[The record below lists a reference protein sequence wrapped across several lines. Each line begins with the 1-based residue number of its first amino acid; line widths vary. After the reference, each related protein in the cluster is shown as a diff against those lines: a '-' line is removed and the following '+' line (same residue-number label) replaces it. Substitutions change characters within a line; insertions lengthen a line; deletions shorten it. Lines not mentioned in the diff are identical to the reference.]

1 MRFQIRKELFIYV
14 KFVLYLK
21 ACFVFSL
28 FGAVRVKLVGID
40 LYVGKIISFSNIDY
54 FSAVEIR
61 TAYLVLRNDEGIDK
75 SDARRFVYSEL
86 LKLVNL
92 GWLKKRVSSKKGI
105 TSYAKTEL
113 FNADLLKKQVMQVA
127 VVKVES
133 VNEAT
138 AIPDNLSNRL
148 NSYKSTLLE
157 GLGEADEY
165 KNLRNEFPSMHKSLF
180 EKYNAVREKNTRLLG
195 KIKAIENLIELQ
207 K

>member
-1 MRFQIRKELFIYV
+1 MGVDQ
-14 KFVLYLK
+14 
-21 ACFVFSL
+21 
-28 FGAVRVKLVGID
+28 
-40 LYVGKIISFSNIDY
+40 YVGKIISFSNIDY

-75 SDARRFVYSEL
+75 SDARRVVYSEL

-92 GWLKKRVSSKKGI
+92 GWLKKLVSTKKSI

-113 FNADLLKKQVMQVA
+113 FNADLLKKQAMQVA
-127 VVKVES
+127 VDKVES
-133 VNEAT
+133 VNTAT
-138 AIPDNLSNRL
+138 AITIPDNLLNRL
-148 NSYKSTLLE
+148 NGYKSALLE

-195 KIKAIENLIELQ
+195 KIKAIENLIESQ